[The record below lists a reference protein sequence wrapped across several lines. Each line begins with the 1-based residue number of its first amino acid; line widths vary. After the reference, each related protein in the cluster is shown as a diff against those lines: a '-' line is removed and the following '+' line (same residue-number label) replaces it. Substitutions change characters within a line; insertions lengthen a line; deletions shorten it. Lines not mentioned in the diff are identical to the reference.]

1 MMVMPF
7 GPLLSLIFSVF
18 FMVTLVKVSPALAV
32 FVVVAAAIG
41 AFLLYTYEGRYLP
54 RWIMDVLDRLTD
66 RAALEKAYA
75 ARERSLATIDAD
87 DLAVRI
93 KSRVIGQDAVVDSIA
108 VQLRRRLAAKRPDK
122 PIAVFCLAG
131 PPGVGKTHLAKVLAE
146 SLYGDSAHLHFFDM
160 SQFGQAHSAS
170 SMFGQ
175 AKGYV
180 GSTSYG
186 SLTAALRDRPDS
198 VVLLDEFEKANP
210 EVHKRFLT
218 AWNDGFVTEVS
229 DGARIPTAEAIFV
242 LTTNAASRR
251 IGDIARDYANDA
263 VEMNRQIKK
272 ALLDAQFAPEVLSRI
287 DEVFAFRPLEG
298 LDVARV
304 VALEMES
311 LAGQYG
317 LTIAGSGIDP
327 GILLAAIEDLRSKT
341 DGGVRDIARSIERQV
356 TDGLLEARAAG
367 ASEVKLKALNER
379 VEVEG
384 VGTER
389 TPTPR
394 PPTGDTGAPSSGL
407 KHIPADAEH
416 VLKAQG

>member
-1 MMVMPF
+1 M
-7 GPLLSLIFSVF
+7 FSMF
-18 FMVTLVKVSPALAV
+18 FMVTLVKVSPPLAG
-32 FVVVAAAIG
+32 FVIIVSATC
-41 AFLLYTYEGRYLP
+41 AFFLYAFRGHYLP

-66 RAALEKAYA
+66 RAALERAYA
-75 ARERSLATIDAD
+75 ARERSLTAIDAD
-87 DLAVRI
+87 NLAARI
-93 KSRVIGQDAVVDSIA
+93 RARVIGQDAVVDSIA
-108 VQLRRRLAAKRPDK
+108 VQLRRRLAAKRPNR
-122 PIAVFCLAG
+122 PNAVFCLAG
-131 PPGVGKTHLAKVLAE
+131 PPGVGKTHLAKVLAQE
-146 SLYGDSAHLHFFDM
+146 LYGDGAHLHFFDM

-229 DGARIPTAEAIFV
+229 DGARIPTTDAIFV

-251 IGDIARDYANDA
+251 IGEIARDYAGDA

-287 DEVFAFRPLEG
+287 DEVFAFKPLEG

-304 VALEMES
+304 VALEMEN
-311 LAGQYG
+311 LAAQYD
-317 LTIAGSGIDP
+317 LKIASGGIDP
-327 GILLAAIEDLRSKT
+327 GVLLAAIEDLGSKA
-341 DGGVRDIARSIERQV
+341 DGGVRDIARSIERQI
-356 TDGLLEARAAG
+356 TDGLLEARAGG
-367 ASEVKLKALNER
+367 ATEVTLRASREG

-384 VGTER
+384 ARSLRKPQPSHRLPPVGDAEATSAQPDR
-389 TPTPR
+389 FQ
-394 PPTGDTGAPSSGL
+394 GDTGRE
-407 KHIPADAEH
+407 I
-416 VLKAQG
+416 KAQGRDVLP